1 MWRYLPG
8 PRYFPDLG
16 GQTRLQTL
24 IVVGMAGNRGAGRRA
39 RHRSRGAAILVV
51 SAVVLLAVLAG
62 VGVVSYLRSRG
73 SSGPQGRQLN
83 LPTKI
88 TETQAIGLANPGHS
102 SQEQASSSPATLL
115 YAGGSGLLFTPSS
128 NGQSVQ
134 PSQQWQA
141 NQMGN
146 GGQFVLLFSPDGL
159 CLTAVGN
166 RARAT
171 AQLDHCD
178 SGLDQRWYHPYLHTN
193 GSGQGYWQLHSAS
206 TGRCL
211 AVGTAA
217 DSSGAAIASM
227 QRCSAAK
234 PPAQLIMFW
243 SAY

>member
-1 MWRYLPG
+1 MV
-8 PRYFPDLG
+8 
-16 GQTRLQTL
+16 T
-24 IVVGMAGNRGAGRRA
+24 
-39 RHRSRGAAILVV
+39 
-51 SAVVLLAVLAG
+51 AVVLLAVLAG
-62 VGVVSYLRSRG
+62 VGAVTFLHSRG
-73 SSGPQGRQLN
+73 SNVTQGRQLN

-88 TETQAIGLANPGHS
+88 TQTQAIGLANPGHN

-115 YAGGSGLLFTPSS
+115 YAGGSGLVFTPSTG
-128 NGQSVQ
+128 GQNVE

-166 RARAT
+166 SARAT

-178 SGLDQRWYHPYLHTN
+178 SGLDQRWYHPFRHSDA
-193 GSGQGYWQLHSAS
+193 SGREYWQLRSAS

-211 AVGTAA
+211 AAGLAA
-217 DSSGAAIASM
+217 DSSGAAMAAM

-234 PPAQLIMFW
+234 PSGQLIMFW

>member
-1 MWRYLPG
+1 
-8 PRYFPDLG
+8 
-16 GQTRLQTL
+16 
-24 IVVGMAGNRGAGRRA
+24 VGMAGNRGAGRRA
-39 RHRSRGAAILVV
+39 RHRSRAAAILVV
-51 SAVVLLAVLAG
+51 TAVVLLAVLAG
-62 VGVVSYLRSRG
+62 VGAVAYLRSRG
-73 SSGPQGRQLN
+73 SSVTQGRQLN

-88 TETQAIGLANPGHS
+88 TQTQAIGLANPGRS

-115 YAGGSGLLFTPSS
+115 YAGGSGLLFTPSI
-128 NGQSVQ
+128 NGQSVE

-159 CLTAVGN
+159 CLTAVGDH
-166 RARAT
+166 ARAT

-178 SGLDQRWYHPYLHTN
+178 SGLDQRWYHPYLDTDA
-193 GSGQGYWQLHSAS
+193 SGQGYWQLRSAS

-217 DSSGAAIASM
+217 DSSGTAVASM

-234 PPAQLIMFW
+234 PPAQQIVFW